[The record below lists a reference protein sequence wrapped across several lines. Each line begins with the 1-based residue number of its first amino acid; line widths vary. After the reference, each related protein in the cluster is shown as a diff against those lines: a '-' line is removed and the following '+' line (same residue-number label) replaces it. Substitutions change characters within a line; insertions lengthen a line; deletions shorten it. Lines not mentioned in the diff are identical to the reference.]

1 MIYILWIALFLI
13 LVQTGKMSNWDE
25 ESIMF
30 MFKTVGLCAFVLPF
44 WYGIQRC
51 ANELEKIRKLMD
63 KAGGNNGKDT

>member
-1 MIYILWIALFLI
+1 MIYILWIVLFLI

-30 MFKTVGLCAFVLPF
+30 MLKTVGLCAFVLPF
-44 WYGIQRC
+44 WYGIRQC

-63 KAGGNNGKDT
+63 KTGGGGK